1 MSDIELT
8 TNEIPDKLR
17 QEVIDVRSIK
27 RNYRAEFL
35 KLAEQKQREHY
46 NSGKPFCFR
55 CLKID
60 FEKAQED
67 HWQKIGRQERIKLIT
82 ERNARPNFDTKPYGE
97 KNRFD
102 YLKEREV
109 IDTRYVLGE
118 RVRYA
123 TKFAEYACKTRGC
136 RLSMELAETREEHK
150 KA

>member
-1 MSDIELT
+1 MAEVELT
-8 TNEIPDKLR
+8 QSDIPDKLR

-35 KLAEQKQREHY
+35 KKTEQKQREYY
-46 NSGKPFCFR
+46 NNGKPFCFR
-55 CLKID
+55 CAKID
-60 FEKAQED
+60 FEKTQED
-67 HWQKIGRQERIKLIT
+67 TWQKISRQERIKLIT
-82 ERNARPNFDTKPYGE
+82 ERNVKPDFDLKPYGD

-123 TKFAEYACKTRGC
+123 TKFSEYACKVRGC

-150 KA
+150 KT